1 MPAGHPGGD
10 WGGVATHRNARG
22 VQGVQHLL
30 VRLAGEQ
37 LDLAGGQADLDVDAV
52 APGPDRT
59 ALLRHRRGPA
69 FAFGSDAMEHIG
81 ATNRFGCS
89 RTVTRVASICISISP
104 AVRRFSC
111 PVDGCGQKA
120 CPVHDAE
127 DKQWR
132 HLDFFQHEAYMHAR
146 LPRVRCDEHGVHQV
160 NVSWARPG
168 SGFTLLFEALLIT
181 FATAMPVA
189 KVGEIAR
196 EHDTRVWRVIE
207 NHVARER
214 AKLDFAEVR
223 EVGLDETSAAKGQD
237 YITVFM
243 DLLLRRVLFAI
254 EGRDAGTVKA
264 FAADLVAHGGD
275 PELITRTSSDMS
287 NAFIAGVGDNLPNA
301 EMTFDRFHIMKLLSE
316 AVDDV
321 RRVEQRDNPLLK
333 KTRYIWLKNETN
345 LTAKQR
351 ETRAWLTRPSM
362 RLATARALRWRED
375 FQAFYDQPQQAAEAY
390 LRHWCYGAK
399 RSRLEPLKH
408 FVKSVEDHW
417 DGIISWHASRISNGL
432 LEGTNSLI
440 QAAKARARGYRS
452 KRKMIAITYLIAG
465 KLPTPSPFVTHT
477 I

>member
-1 MPAGHPGGD
+1 MTLSGQTKRGD
-10 WGGVATHRNARG
+10 MTSGN
-22 VQGVQHLL
+22 LNL
-30 VRLAGEQ
+30 FKM
-37 LDLAGGQADLDVDAV
+37 
-52 APGPDRT
+52 
-59 ALLRHRRGPA
+59 ALGLEDPWK
-69 FAFGSDAMEHIG
+69 
-81 ATNRFGCS
+81 
-89 RTVTRVASICISISP
+89 VTRTDFTPQTGRDHLYLDFPRGA
-104 AVRRFSC
+104 RFSC
-111 PVDGCGQKA
+111 PVDGCDQEA

-146 LPRVRCDEHGVHQV
+146 LPRVRCHEHGVHQV

-237 YITVFM
+237 HITVFM

-254 EGRDAGTVKA
+254 EGRDASTVKA

-287 NAFIAGVGDNLPNA
+287 NAFLAGVGDNLPNA
-301 EMTFDRFHIMKLLSE
+301 EMTFDRFHVMKLLSE

-333 KTRYIWLKNETN
+333 KTRYIWLKNEPN
-345 LTAKQR
+345 LTAKQK

-408 FVKSVEDHW
+408 FVALVTDPWVGQLTHTLHW
-417 DGIISWHASRISNGL
+417 SLFPLAGVGVALPTGPPPPASRVLRI
-432 LEGTNSLI
+432 
-440 QAAKARARGYRS
+440 AAATACGR
-452 KRKMIAITYLIAG
+452 
-465 KLPTPSPFVTHT
+465 P
-477 I
+477 